1 MDSTPRKKLVKKN
14 YQHAAIAH
22 LIAHKKCALWAG
34 MGTGKTVCVLTAL
47 DALSYG
53 DPDTFPALI
62 IAPLRVAQNT
72 WPDELQKWDHLEGL
86 TMVRVLG
93 DEQDRFAALRK
104 KADIYVINFENLE
117 WLVAKFGKKWPFKT
131 VVVDEATKLKG
142 HRLRRGTRRPRALAM
157 VMPYIKRLIELSG
170 TPSPNGLK
178 DLWGQ
183 IWFLDEGQR
192 LGRTFQSF
200 TDRWFEGVPFKQ
212 FEIKPREYAHEEIHS
227 RIGDIC
233 LSIEGKDYFDLKE
246 PIENFI
252 YVDLPPKARR
262 LYTEMEKRM
271 YMELEELGE
280 SVEAVSGGVKIMK
293 CHQIANG
300 AVYLNEDTKEWA
312 EVHDEKLKALES
324 IIEEA
329 CGMPVLVAYKFKS
342 DLYRLKKRF
351 PQGTTLANKDD
362 AIKKWNEGKTPLLFV
377 HPASAGHGLN
387 LQDGSNILA
396 FYSVDW
402 NLEEHMQVIER
413 IGPMR
418 QLQSGHDRPVYIH
431 YILAKNTVDDQLIMP
446 RLKTKRSVQEILM
459 EAMKRRNG

>member
-1 MDSTPRKKLVKKN
+1 MDKPARKKLEKKN

-22 LIAHKKCALWAG
+22 LLDHKKCALWAG

-47 DALSYG
+47 DALAYG
-53 DPDTFPALI
+53 DPNVFPALI

-72 WPDELQKWDHLEGL
+72 WPDELEKWDHLEER

-93 DEQDRFAALRK
+93 DEEARFAALRK
-104 KADIYVINFENLE
+104 KADIYAINYENLE
-117 WLVAKFGKKWPFKT
+117 WLVSKFGKKWPFKT
-131 VVVDEATKLKG
+131 VVIDEATKLKG

-157 VMPYIKRLIELSG
+157 VMPYIERVIELSG
-170 TPSPNGLK
+170 TPSPNGIK

-200 TDRWFEGVPFKQ
+200 TDRWFEGIPFKQ
-212 FEIKPREYAHEEIHS
+212 FDIRPREYAQEEIHEKLA
-227 RIGDIC
+227 DIC

-262 LYTEMEKRM
+262 LYKEMERRM
-271 YMELEELGE
+271 YIELEELGE
-280 SVEAVSGGVKIMK
+280 SVEAVSAGIKVLK

-312 EVHDEKLKALES
+312 EVHDEKLNALES

-329 CGMPVLVAYKFKS
+329 CGMPVLVVYKFKS

-351 PQGTTLANKDD
+351 KQGTILTNKAED
-362 AIKKWNEGKTPLLFV
+362 IKKWNQGRTPLLFV

-387 LQDGSNILA
+387 LQDGSNIIA

-431 YILAKNTVDDQLIMP
+431 YILAKDTVDDELIMP
-446 RLKTKRSVQEILM
+446 RIQTKRSVQEILM
-459 EAMKRRNG
+459 EAMKRRKT